1 MATIVVWMGPVLP
14 ASAQGVAASTAVS
27 PGVTVAP
34 FPKVLRYAFRVAE
47 TNFDPAQVN
56 DIYSRTVTPHIFEA
70 LYGYDHLARPPQVT
84 PLTARG
90 APEISADFRLWT
102 IRLRPG
108 IYFAPDP
115 AFGGPPREL
124 TAHDYVYSFKRFAD
138 PALKSPS
145 WPGLDQQ
152 GIVGLAEL
160 RRQALEGGRPFDYDR
175 AIDGVQALDDYTIR
189 FRLQE
194 PRPRFLETLA
204 TGDLYGAVAREVVE
218 AHGTNIGA
226 HPVGTG
232 PFRLAQWRR
241 SSLIVLE
248 RNPDYRPVFYD
259 ADPAPDDAEG
269 QALLARFKGRRLP
282 MLDRV
287 EISIIEEE
295 QPRWLSFLQG
305 QFDFLEFVPP
315 DYIDVAMPNGAVAPN
330 LRRRG
335 IQGFQRL
342 RSDGYVIIFNMEDPM
357 VGGYDAPQVALRRAL
372 GLALDVP
379 REIQIVYHKQALP
392 SQSPV
397 LPGTTGYDATFKSEA
412 GDYDPARAKALLD
425 LYGFVDRNGDGWRE
439 RPDGSP
445 LRVEMMSQTEGLDR
459 QLNDLRKK
467 NFDAVGVHLSYKP
480 GKWPENL
487 KAARAGHFMSWR
499 VGSSAASED
508 GQGALA
514 RLHGKQIGGQNMAR
528 FSMPA
533 FDEIYE
539 RMEVMPDGPERL
551 ALFERAKRLAV
562 AYMPYK
568 PILHRVVTDLAQP
581 ALIGYRRP
589 LFWTD
594 WWQWVDMDPSATP

>member
-1 MATIVVWMGPVLP
+1 
-14 ASAQGVAASTAVS
+14 
-27 PGVTVAP
+27 
-34 FPKVLRYAFRVAE
+34 
-47 TNFDPAQVN
+47 
-56 DIYSRTVTPHIFEA
+56 
-70 LYGYDHLARPPQVT
+70 
-84 PLTARG
+84 
-90 APEISADFRLWT
+90 
-102 IRLRPG
+102 
-108 IYFAPDP
+108 
-115 AFGGPPREL
+115 
-124 TAHDYVYSFKRFAD
+124 
-138 PALKSPS
+138 
-145 WPGLDQQ
+145 
-152 GIVGLAEL
+152 
-160 RRQALEGGRPFDYDR
+160 
-175 AIDGVQALDDYTIR
+175 
-189 FRLQE
+189 
-194 PRPRFLETLA
+194 
-204 TGDLYGAVAREVVE
+204 
-218 AHGTNIGA
+218 
-226 HPVGTG
+226 
-232 PFRLAQWRR
+232 
-241 SSLIVLE
+241 
-248 RNPDYRPVFYD
+248 
-259 ADPAPDDAEG
+259 
-269 QALLARFKGRRLP
+269 
-282 MLDRV
+282 
-287 EISIIEEE
+287 
-295 QPRWLSFLQG
+295 
-305 QFDFLEFVPP
+305 
-315 DYIDVAMPNGAVAPN
+315 MPNGAVAPN

-335 IQGFQRL
+335 IQGYQAL

-379 REIQIVYHKQALP
+379 REIQIVYHGQALP

-445 LRVEMMSQTEGLDR
+445 LLVEMMSQTEGLDR

-467 NFDAVGVHLSYKP
+467 NFDAIGVRLSYKP

-539 RMEVMPDGPERL
+539 RMEVMPDGPDRL

-581 ALIGYRRP
+581 SLIGYRRP
-589 LFWTD
+589 LFWTN
-594 WWQWVDMDPSATP
+594 WWQWVDIEPSATP